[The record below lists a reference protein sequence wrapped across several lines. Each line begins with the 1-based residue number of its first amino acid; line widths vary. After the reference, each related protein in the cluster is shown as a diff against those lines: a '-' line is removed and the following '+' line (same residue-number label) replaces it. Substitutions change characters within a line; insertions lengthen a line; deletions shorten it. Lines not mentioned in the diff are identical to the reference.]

1 MMLPNAL
8 GNWAISLCRLG
19 DADAA
24 LQAVAR
30 GRSLARADDVAD
42 QITLDAAEGYAWA
55 LEGDAERAFA
65 LLGRAT
71 KAVEAIDMV
80 FLAENV
86 AYVEARA
93 RLALGDVDEA
103 RALLEGLRDA
113 TEARGQARWA
123 ARYRRDL
130 AALD

>member
-1 MMLPNAL
+1 MLPNVL

-24 LQAVAR
+24 LQAVSR

-55 LEGDAERAFA
+55 LENDAERAFA

-86 AYVEARA
+86 AYVDARA

-113 TEARGQARWA
+113 TEARGAVRWA

>member
-19 DADAA
+19 DAGAA
-24 LQAVAR
+24 LHAVSR

-42 QITLDAAEGYAWA
+42 QITLDTAEGYAWA
-55 LEGDAERAFA
+55 LEDEAERAFA

-71 KAVEAIDMV
+71 KAVDAIDMV

-113 TEARGQARWA
+113 TDARGQRRWA
-123 ARYRRDL
+123 DQVPP
-130 AALD
+130 